1 MHQSAEQQL
10 LLPLIEVE
18 EVFPDFYVA
27 DLWSDALRRRARRL
41 ARIRARRGVAVPV
54 TPPLSPMGGTFDSSS
69 VIS

>member
-18 EVFPDFYVA
+18 EVLPDFYVA

-54 TPPLSPMGGTFDSSS
+54 TPPLSLMGETLTSKT

>member
-1 MHQSAEQQL
+1 MSSLAEQQL
-10 LLPLIEVE
+10 LLPLIEVG
-18 EVFPDFYVA
+18 EVLPDFYVP

-54 TPPLSPMGGTFDSSS
+54 TPPLSPMDRNSTQKT